1 MLAAAMVAIDDGL
14 VVLAGLAGEDVFVD
28 GGVGHA
34 HLLLIRLTLKETG
47 GRRFADDVFR
57 RMQPGQE
64 LVNFRHGQVGDG
76 IEVIRAVAPL
86 REIAHVCLAAVAG
99 AGDETALG
107 RADGVEREHAQTRGD
122 VRRRHLVERRDGG
135 DRLHDELLFRREIDR
150 ARLDVE
156 LLGHGQ
162 TVGHVLAEVA
172 LGGARHHDADR
183 IVARGL
189 AEDADERAV
198 LAAAVAVDDTFGAAA
213 FEQVADKGDAVFKF
227 FCVISHDFHSVSF
240 VTPGSCPGIQLP

>member
-1 MLAAAMVAIDDGL
+1 MFNEYLKYVQRPSQDIVAEARKITDPGLLADCLGSTFLVKFEDRQQMIEILDGEKRL
-14 VVLAGLAGEDVFVD
+14 EA
-28 GGVGHA
+28 
-34 HLLLIRLTLKETG
+34 LLCI
-47 GRRFADDVFR
+47 
-57 RMQPGQE
+57 
-64 LVNFRHGQVGDG
+64 
-76 IEVIRAVAPL
+76 
-86 REIAHVCLAAVAG
+86 
-99 AGDETALG
+99 
-107 RADGVEREHAQTRGD
+107 
-122 VRRRHLVERRDGG
+122 
-135 DRLHDELLFRREIDR
+135 FRREIDR

-198 LAAAVAVDDTFGAAA
+198 LAAAVAVDDAFGAAA

-240 VTPGSCPGIQLP
+240 VTPGSCPEIQLP

>member
-1 MLAAAMVAIDDGL
+1 MVAVDDGL
-14 VVLAGLAGEDVFVD
+14 VVLVGLAGEDVLIN

-34 HLLLIRLTLKETG
+34 HLLLVRLALEEAG
-47 GRRFADDVFR
+47 GRRLADDVLR
-57 RMQPGQE
+57 RVQPGQK

-76 IEVIRAVAPL
+76 VEVIRAVAPL
-86 REIAHVCLAAVAG
+86 REIAHICLAAVAG

-107 RADGVEREHAQTRGD
+107 RANGIEREHAQTRGD

-135 DRLHDELLFRREIDR
+135 DRLHDELLFRREVDR
-150 ARLDVE
+150 ARFDIE
-156 LLGHGQ
+156 LLSHGQ

-183 IVARGL
+183 VVARSL

-198 LAAAVAVDDTFGAAA
+198 LAAAVAVDDALGAAA

-227 FCVISHDFHSVSF
+227 FCIISHDFHSVSF
-240 VTPGSCPGIQLP
+240 VTPGS